1 MFQGLGICLNPI
13 SFHQEIQ
20 MTHLQ
25 QIMNDNVNGGTFISI
40 NTNTDVKLTG
50 GKKNPQQGLVTKV
63 TEGLNVMVFQNKK
76 TNAYQNMVNKRL
88 KQEGKMTEF
97 EVGTRK
103 WGTRM
108 EGQPFVE
115 HNGQHYLEVICLGAG
130 TSHYEVNGIETAA
143 SNIEGLPAARPQMG
157 QGGLGDIVILRT
169 YKVNSITS
177 ITINKQTFNDNIT
190 F

>member
-1 MFQGLGICLNPI
+1 
-13 SFHQEIQ
+13 

-25 QIMNDNVNGGTFISI
+25 QVINDNVNGGTFISI

-76 TNAYQNMVNKRL
+76 THAYENMVNKRL
-88 KQEGKMTEF
+88 GQEGKSTEF
-97 EVGTRK
+97 EVGPRK
-103 WGTRM
+103 WGARM
-108 EGQPFVE
+108 EGMPFVE
-115 HNGQHYLEVICLGAG
+115 HNGEHYLEVICLGAG
-130 TSHYEVNGIETAA
+130 HSHYEVNGVPAKNEDIQ
-143 SNIEGLPAARPQMG
+143 GLPQSRPTFG
-157 QGGLGDIVILRT
+157 QGGLDNEVLIRT
-169 YKVNSITS
+169 YKIGSITS